1 MFCPFW
7 CLGRHISPTNILRVL
22 KAIGSGFDLLTAGF
36 QAGSPH
42 FSRTQSLVAMRSW
55 SGTIQHHVESGGDAI
70 GIAQGH
76 LPQPPPQPCLCSDSR
91 WPRRGESEP
100 PAWTL
105 QANHNACNL
114 RQRIRG
120 SRFRRGGCDREG
132 TTLSEKLAPELA
144 PDRAGQAV
152 KGRIRDAYHDWRC
165 PQKSVQKGVPRD
177 GRGRLSYAFRIGL
190 LSGPRCGRIGAA
202 ALSVA

>member
-7 CLGRHISPTNILRVL
+7 CLRRHISPTNILRVL
-22 KAIGSGFDLLTAGF
+22 KAMGSGFDPLTAGF

-76 LPQPPPQPCLCSDSR
+76 LPQPPPQP
-91 WPRRGESEP
+91 ESEP

-120 SRFRRGGCDREG
+120 SRFRRGGCHREG

-152 KGRIRDAYHDWRC
+152 KGRIRDAITTGDVHRNQSKRGC
-165 PQKSVQKGVPRD
+165 PVTVEDDCHTPFE
-177 GRGRLSYAFRIGL
+177 LV
-190 LSGPRCGRIGAA
+190 C
-202 ALSVA
+202 

>member
-1 MFCPFW
+1 MPTATYLAHKHIARFEGYWVGLRPPHCRLP
-7 CLGRHISPTNILRVL
+7 GRQSALFANPVL
-22 KAIGSGFDLLTAGF
+22 S
-36 QAGSPH
+36 
-42 FSRTQSLVAMRSW
+42 
-55 SGTIQHHVESGGDAI
+55 GDAVLVGNYFSI
-70 GIAQGH
+70 MWSRAVTRSE
-76 LPQPPPQPCLCSDSR
+76 LPKVTFHSLRHSHASALNSR

-114 RQRIRG
+114 RPRIRG

-144 PDRAGQAV
+144 PDRAGQ
-152 KGRIRDAYHDWRC
+152 GSERQDTRRYHHWRC